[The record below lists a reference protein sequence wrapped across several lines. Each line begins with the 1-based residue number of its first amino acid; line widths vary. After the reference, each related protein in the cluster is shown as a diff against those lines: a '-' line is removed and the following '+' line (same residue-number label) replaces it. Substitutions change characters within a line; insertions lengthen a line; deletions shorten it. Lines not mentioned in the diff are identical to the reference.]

1 MTAGEELW
9 EAVFIMP
16 PRFPRR
22 SHAAEAL
29 ARWGT
34 MSHRLG
40 RIMAALFLL
49 MTGALAALTP
59 ELLGHQAMSFVLF
72 GIVLALGSYLGGW
85 IMFWILQG
93 AGVIYDP
100 VAATSRRVAQSIVA
114 VALPAWDSLVWLATD
129 PGPRWI
135 RAIMV
140 FATACWCAVARGAAR
155 RLRA

>member
-1 MTAGEELW
+1 MTVGEELW
-9 EAVFIMP
+9 EGVFIMP
-16 PRFPRR
+16 PRIPRR

-93 AGVIYDP
+93 AGVIHDP

-114 VALPAWDSLVWLATD
+114 VARLGFAGLARNRSQGGHSGMRSLV
-129 PGPRWI
+129 
-135 RAIMV
+135 
-140 FATACWCAVARGAAR
+140 
-155 RLRA
+155 RLDLSSI